1 MQETHN
7 DDSLLERVYFVA
19 PDEKLLKHA
28 DSVCPECLKRIPAQN
43 VRRGNDVYLI
53 KECPDH
59 GRFSTVVWRGEPA
72 YESWVHPPK
81 AALTPVGATGM
92 NRGCPFDCGVCS
104 DHQQPPC
111 GVLLEV
117 TSRCNLICP
126 VCFAGSNAET
136 AGEDPD
142 ISVIE
147 GWYRTLF
154 ASSGPCNI
162 QLSGG
167 EPTVRDD
174 LPDIV
179 ALGHKLGFP
188 FIQLNTNGVRLGT
201 EPEYVKK
208 LKAAGLN
215 CVFLQFDGTNDTI
228 YEHIRGAALLELKE
242 AAISHCADNEIGVV
256 LVSTLVPGINTG
268 NIGELIHYA
277 LQKVP
282 HVRAVHFQPIGYLGR
297 YPKAPQNE
305 DRFTIPEVIRAL
317 EAQTGGK
324 VKADNFLPP
333 AGENAHCSF
342 HGNFILMPDGRLLPW
357 TLDRSDYYC
366 LKEPRS
372 AGAAYARDF
381 MNRQWRAPQAPSK
394 SVEHL
399 TLVTKSKPVINVSS
413 LDDFLE
419 RVNTYTL
426 SISGMAFQDAWNLDL
441 DRLRECHV
449 GIVSPDRRVIP
460 FCAYNL
466 TSRAGQTLYRG
477 KGTEND

>member
-1 MQETHN
+1 M
-7 DDSLLERVYFVA
+7 LERVYCVA
-19 PDEKLLKHA
+19 PDEKLINCTA
-28 DSVCPECLKRIPAQN
+28 SVCPECLTRLPAQN

-59 GRFSTVVWRGEPA
+59 GRFSTVIWRGDPA
-72 YESWVHPPK
+72 YESWAYPRKTPP
-81 AALTPVGATGM
+81 AAVCAPEI
-92 NRGCPFDCGVCS
+92 NRGCPFNCGSCS
-104 DHQQPPC
+104 NHHQPSC

-117 TSRCNLICP
+117 TSRCNLGCP
-126 VCFAGSNAET
+126 VCFAGSDRET

-142 ISVIE
+142 LSVIE
-147 GWYRTLF
+147 GWYRALI
-154 ASSGPCNI
+154 AGGSELNI

-179 ALGHKLGFP
+179 SLGHKLGFA
-188 FIQLNTNGVRLGT
+188 FIQINTNGLRLGK
-201 EPEYVKK
+201 EPAYVKK
-208 LKAAGLN
+208 LKQAGLN

-228 YEHIRGAALLELKE
+228 YEHIRGAAMLEVKE
-242 AAISHCADNEIGVV
+242 AALRHCAENEIGVV

-282 HVRAVHFQPIGYLGR
+282 HVRAVHFQPIGYFGR
-297 YPKAPQNE
+297 YPKAPQDE

-324 VKADNFLPP
+324 VKSADFLPP
-333 AGENAHCSF
+333 AGENSHCSF
-342 HGNFILMPDGRLLPW
+342 HGNFILMPDGSLVPW
-357 TLDRSDYYC
+357 ILDRFAYYGA
-366 LKEPRS
+366 KEPS
-372 AGAAYARDF
+372 GAGTKYARDF
-381 MNRQWRAPQAPSK
+381 MAKQWCAPQVPLQSTSRFTAETPK
-394 SVEHL
+394 G
-399 TLVTKSKPVINVSS
+399 KPAINVSS

-441 DRLRECHV
+441 DRLRDCQI

-466 TSRAGQTLYRG
+466 TSRTGRALYRG
-477 KGTEND
+477 KGRDQGFL